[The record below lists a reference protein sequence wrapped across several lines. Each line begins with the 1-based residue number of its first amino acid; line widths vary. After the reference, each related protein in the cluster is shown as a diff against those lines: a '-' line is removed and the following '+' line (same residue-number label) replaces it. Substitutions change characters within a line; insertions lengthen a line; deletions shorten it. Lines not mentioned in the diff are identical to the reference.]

1 MAYNIFISFDNKDR
15 DLARDLSKRL
25 EKAGLTVM
33 SSASKID
40 NPRRDIDRIK
50 NLEKADEVIFLIT
63 DDAIQGRYAFF
74 DLGIAYAMGKRLAP
88 VLVGLRPKD
97 MPDILKGLDF
107 IKYDELESYIS
118 RLRRKAGEVAKHSA
132 KAGPK
137 SGERLKSAA

>member
-1 MAYNIFISFDNKDR
+1 MAYNIFISFDSKDR

-33 SSASKID
+33 SSAGKID
-40 NPRRDIDRIK
+40 NPRHDTDLFK

-63 DDAIQGRYAFF
+63 DDATQGTNLLFE
-74 DLGIAYAMGKRLAP
+74 LGYAYAAGKRLAP

-118 RLRRKAGEVAKHSA
+118 RLRRKVGEVAKPPA
-132 KAGPK
+132 KVEPK
-137 SGERLKSAA
+137 SGARSRPAA